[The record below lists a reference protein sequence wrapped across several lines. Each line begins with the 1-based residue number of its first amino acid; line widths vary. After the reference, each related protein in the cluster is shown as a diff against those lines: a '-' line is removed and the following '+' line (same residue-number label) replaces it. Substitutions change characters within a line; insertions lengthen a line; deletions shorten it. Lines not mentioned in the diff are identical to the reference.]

1 MRHARHTIK
10 LSRRLPRRS
19 ALTTFAALPLA
30 SALLLPALVLASVGI
45 ASQRM
50 QVIVMARPGQMQ
62 AAEQAALS
70 LGGSVGTKLAPINSF
85 VASLPE
91 GDLPSF
97 AANPTVGSVT
107 PDATLHLLSSTYT
120 PSEDQ
125 YSLYNLEE
133 STGVRDMWA
142 QGYAGQ
148 GVGVALIDSGVTPV
162 KGLDNAGQVDNGPD
176 LTEESQSPSLDHLD
190 TYGHGTFMAGII
202 AGHDPGANPLSSNV
216 GSSAFLGIAPDST
229 LVSVK
234 VADSHGITD
243 VSQVIAAIDWVVQH
257 ANDNGLNIRVINLS
271 FGTDSTQSYVLDPLC
286 YAVEQAWDAGI
297 VVVVSAGNGGS
308 SSDGLTDPA
317 DDPYVIAVG
326 SETLDGQSGNASV
339 SSFSSWGNGTRN
351 PDVVSPGGHVQSL
364 ADPGSYIYDHFSS
377 TGRINGRYFR
387 GSGSSEAAAFTSG
400 AAALLVQEHPSFDP
414 DQIKALLVGT
424 ANPISGESADA
435 QGAGAID
442 LDAASGP
449 ITGQLATEV
458 KTAQD
463 YPSSTGTG
471 SLQGSRGTDELV
483 LRGVTLSGNTDI
495 MGHHVNTAQLAS
507 EEAAG
512 TAWQGGMFDG
522 SSWSGSSWSGSS
534 WSGSSWSGDDW
545 SGSSWSSDDW
555 SSGTWSGSSWSGSSW
570 SGSSWSG
577 ATWSSDA
584 WATDIWANASW
595 S

>member
-1 MRHARHTIK
+1 MRRARYSIK
-10 LSRRLPRRS
+10 SSLGLRRRTGLS
-19 ALTTFAALPLA
+19 AIAALPLA
-30 SALLLPALVLASVGI
+30 SALVLPALGLASIGT

-62 AAEQAALS
+62 AAERAALS
-70 LGGSVGTKLAPINSF
+70 LGGSIGTQLAPINGF
-85 VASLPE
+85 VASLAE
-91 GDLPSF
+91 GDLSSL

-120 PSEDQ
+120 PSQDP

-133 STGVRDMWA
+133 ETGVRDMWA
-142 QGYAGQ
+142 EGYAGQ
-148 GVGVALIDSGVTPV
+148 GIGVALIDSGVTPV
-162 KGLDNAGQVDNGPD
+162 KGLDNEDQVYNGPD
-176 LTEESQSPSLDHLD
+176 LTEESQNPSLDHLD

-202 AGHDPGANPLSSNV
+202 AGHDPGVNPLGSNV
-216 GSSAFLGIAPDST
+216 SASAFLGVAPDST

-271 FGTDSTQSYVLDPLC
+271 FGTDSTQSYLLDPLC

-297 VVVVSAGNGGS
+297 VVVVSAGNDGS

-317 DDPYVIAVG
+317 DDPFVVAVG
-326 SETLDGQSGNASV
+326 SETLNGETGSTSL

-351 PDVVSPGGHVQSL
+351 PDLLAPGGHVQSL
-364 ADPGSYIYDHFSS
+364 ADPGSYIYDNFSS
-377 TGRINGRYFR
+377 TGLINSRYFR
-387 GSGSSEAAAFTSG
+387 GSGTSEAAAFTSG
-400 AAALLVQEHPSFDP
+400 AAALLVQEHPTFDP
-414 DQIKALLVGT
+414 DQIKALLVST
-424 ANPISGESADA
+424 ADALPKTSAEA

-442 LDAASGP
+442 LDYASGP
-449 ITGQLATEV
+449 IKGQLATEV
-458 KTAQD
+458 NTPQSFAT
-463 YPSSTGTG
+463 STGTG

-483 LRGVTLSGNTDI
+483 LRGATLSGDTDI
-495 MGHHVNTAQLAS
+495 MGHHVNTTQLAAD
-507 EEAAG
+507 EAAG
-512 TAWQGGMFDG
+512 TAWQGGTFNG

-555 SSGTWSGSSWSGSSW
+555 SSGSWDGSSWSDASW

-577 ATWSSDA
+577 ATWSSDS